1 VNTYQKF
8 RRTIFRVLD
17 ADSRATGFERAG
29 NFAVVALILANVA
42 AVILESVPWVYTR
55 YGAEFLRFEVFSVT
69 VFTIEYLLRLWT
81 CVEKDNYRRPI
92 VGRLQFAVS
101 PIALLDFAAI
111 LPSYLPGEVFLDL
124 RFARIIRALRMVR
137 ILKFAR
143 YSRTLQT
150 FGAVFH
156 QKRTDIG
163 LMTLF
168 LVLIVVIASSL
179 MYFVEHTAQPQQF
192 ASIPAA
198 MWWSVTTLTTVGYGD
213 MYPITPLGKLIGAVI
228 AVIGIGFF
236 ALPAG
241 ILAAAFADELTKQ
254 RAKQRLCPHCGKEIG
269 DVDPE

>member
-168 LVLIVVIASSL
+168 LVLIVVI
-179 MYFVEHTAQPQQF
+179 
-192 ASIPAA
+192 SIVSHVFRGTYRAAPAVRQY
-198 MWWSVTTLTTVGYGD
+198 S
-213 MYPITPLGKLIGAVI
+213 
-228 AVIGIGFF
+228 
-236 ALPAG
+236 
-241 ILAAAFADELTKQ
+241 
-254 RAKQRLCPHCGKEIG
+254 CG
-269 DVDPE
+269 DVVVSDHSYNSGLRGHVPHHSAGKAHRCRYRGHRYRILRATSGHTGGGIRGRVDKTTC